1 MSTERLDELGLPR
14 RAFLKKAGAA
24 ALAAPLIV
32 SFGMDA
38 IAEGSTPAG
47 ASFANQT
54 HPTACYPNQIYA
66 NQLVEPGEPLN
77 GILRALLE
85 AVYASSLGYVKPA
98 LGYQRASELGSLA
111 TEAELIAASGKYVQ
125 SYNAWTQFIHEV
137 ETGAKLPPGLAEELL
152 FEAGQAQSALN
163 CN

>member
-1 MSTERLDELGLPR
+1 MSSERLDELGVPR

-38 IAEGSTPAG
+38 VAEGSTRAR
-47 ASFANQT
+47 AAYANQT

-66 NQLVEPGEPLN
+66 NQVVEPGEPLN
-77 GILRALLE
+77 EILKLLLLSVFE
-85 AVYASSLGYVKPA
+85 SSRGYVKPA
-98 LGYQRASELGSLA
+98 LGYQRASELASLA
-111 TEAELIAASGKYVQ
+111 TEAELIAADGKYVQ

-137 ETGAKLPPGLAEELL
+137 ETGAKLPEGLASQLVG
-152 FEAGQAQSALN
+152 EAAEAQEALN